1 MLKDLT
7 QNMTGE
13 KLKSFLK
20 KKKQIEFLEMKN
32 IISEIFK
39 SLHGMDSTLGATG
52 K

>member
-1 MLKDLT
+1 MLKGLT

-13 KLKSFLK
+13 KLKSFF

-32 IISEIFK
+32 IISEHFK
-39 SLHGMDSTLGATG
+39 SLHGMDSTLVAAG